1 MLELSTVCI
10 QGYFHP
16 MLLFA
21 LIQLQT
27 VLSHIEIIQIHADVL
42 KIDTVKNT
50 YICMSSI
57 KSTNNNTLYNAIKAT
72 IAIPCDAERNM
83 LPDLE

>member
-21 LIQLQT
+21 LLQLQT

-42 KIDTVKNT
+42 EIDTVKILI
-50 YICMSSI
+50 YAC
-57 KSTNNNTLYNAIKAT
+57 
-72 IAIPCDAERNM
+72 PQ
-83 LPDLE
+83 